1 MQWYFITFRSSS
13 LLLQF
18 FTQLFASVLSIAS
31 ETTLDYDGI
40 YYLNDINVLSTALK
54 LNAGAASKP
63 GEEDEEGPQQNP
75 KCAKM
80 LSQLLSNQAE
90 STSNTMKVL
99 SSLLQDDGCS
109 LSSGEQQVAAK
120 MMGKLMQGNNPNSS

>member
-1 MQWYFITFRSSS
+1 M
-13 LLLQF
+13 
-18 FTQLFASVLSIAS
+18 
-31 ETTLDYDGI
+31 
-40 YYLNDINVLSTALK
+40 TALK
-54 LNAGAASKP
+54 LNAASPNKP
-63 GEEDEEGPQQNP
+63 SDDEEETPQQSP

-120 MMGKLMQGNNPNSS
+120 MMGKLMQGEV

>member
-1 MQWYFITFRSSS
+1 M
-13 LLLQF
+13 
-18 FTQLFASVLSIAS
+18 
-31 ETTLDYDGI
+31 
-40 YYLNDINVLSTALK
+40 K
-54 LNAGAASKP
+54 LNAAAPNKP
-63 GEEDEEGPQQNP
+63 GSDEEETPQQSP

-120 MMGKLMQGNNPNSS
+120 MMGKLMQGNARCLPITAANLNPSCKLSIKREFTSTSNFQSRNIKFFETPCIQQEN

>member
-1 MQWYFITFRSSS
+1 MCCCNFSFN
-13 LLLQF
+13 
-18 FTQLFASVLSIAS
+18 FASFFSIAPGI
-31 ETTLDYDGI
+31 TLDYLGI
-40 YYLNDINVLSTALK
+40 KRITYINVLSTALK
-54 LNAGAASKP
+54 LNAGAANKP
-63 GEEDEEGPQQNP
+63 GEEEEESPQQNP

-120 MMGKLMQGNNPNSS
+120 MMGKLMQGNNPNLSSLSL

>member
-1 MQWYFITFRSSS
+1 MI
-13 LLLQF
+13 
-18 FTQLFASVLSIAS
+18 
-31 ETTLDYDGI
+31 
-40 YYLNDINVLSTALK
+40 TALK
-54 LNAGAASKP
+54 LSGAG
-63 GEEDEEGPQQNP
+63 ETEDENAPQQSP

-109 LSSGEQQVAAK
+109 LSTGEQQVAAK
-120 MMGKLMQGNNPNSS
+120 MMGKLMQGMNLYVILNFLILS

>member
-1 MQWYFITFRSSS
+1 MS
-13 LLLQF
+13 
-18 FTQLFASVLSIAS
+18 
-31 ETTLDYDGI
+31 
-40 YYLNDINVLSTALK
+40 ALK
-54 LNAGAASKP
+54 LSGAAGNKGSDD
-63 GEEDEEGPQQNP
+63 DEEGSQQSP

-120 MMGKLMQGNNPNSS
+120 MMGKLMQGSDLHAKELIYIQIQKLK

>member
-1 MQWYFITFRSSS
+1 MS
-13 LLLQF
+13 
-18 FTQLFASVLSIAS
+18 
-31 ETTLDYDGI
+31 G
-40 YYLNDINVLSTALK
+40 TA
-54 LNAGAASKP
+54 AGKD
-63 GEEDEEGPQQNP
+63 EEDGEGSPAQSP

-90 STSNTMKVL
+90 STASTMKVL

-120 MMGKLMQGNNPNSS
+120 MMGKLMQGAITLSI

>member
-1 MQWYFITFRSSS
+1 M
-13 LLLQF
+13 
-18 FTQLFASVLSIAS
+18 
-31 ETTLDYDGI
+31 
-40 YYLNDINVLSTALK
+40 K
-54 LNAGAASKP
+54 LNGGAESKEGE
-63 GEEDEEGPQQNP
+63 GEEEGAQQSP

-90 STSNTMKVL
+90 STSNTMRVL

-120 MMGKLMQGNNPNSS
+120 MMGKLMQGKEDNCYAFFSVACFIITYTF